1 MYAAFSSRVREVG
14 TLQAL
19 GFTRAA
25 IALSLLVESTV
36 ACLAGA
42 LMACTAGMLLLDGLS
57 IGYTMGSFGIAVDS
71 AAVLSALASGLF
83 LGVIGA
89 LPAIARCL
97 SLDIPSALRG

>member
-1 MYAAFSSRVREVG
+1 VREVG

-19 GFTRAA
+19 GFTRTA
-25 IALSLLVESTV
+25 IALSLLIESTV

-42 LMACTAGMLLLDGLS
+42 LIACAAGILLLDGLS
-57 IGYTMGSFGIAVDS
+57 VGYTMGSFGIAVDS
-71 AAVLSALASGLF
+71 IAVLSGLVSGLF

-97 SLDIPSALRG
+97 SLTIPSALRG